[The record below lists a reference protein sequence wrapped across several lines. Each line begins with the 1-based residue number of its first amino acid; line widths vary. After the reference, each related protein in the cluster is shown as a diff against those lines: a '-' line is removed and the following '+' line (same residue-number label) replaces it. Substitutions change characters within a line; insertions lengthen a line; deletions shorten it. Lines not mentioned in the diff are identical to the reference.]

1 MPKSVFKEYT
11 SVFKALV
18 KEKYLVVFKDSG
30 VFKDFEHDIF
40 EDSPVFTVCHSAVST
55 VILFEELAS
64 T

>member
-40 EDSPVFTVCHSAVST
+40 EDLTSIHSLPLQLLV
-55 VILFEELAS
+55 L
-64 T
+64 